1 MAMEKFKRSDHFVD
15 VSVDSI
21 YCDVKEWCSKN
32 ANGTYYLLHNDLG
45 KMYVVWRIYFTSK
58 RAANKFQKEF
68 DNSLDKSP
76 LSESYYQGTIL
87 AMMEKNAQGWEED
100 GNPRM
105 AEETR
110 DLMKGKFF
118 QNFARKQIKKREED
132 G

>member
-15 VSVDSI
+15 VPIESI

-32 ANGTYYLLHNDLG
+32 ANGHYYILHDDLD

-76 LSESYYQGTIL
+76 LSESYHHGTIL
-87 AMMEKNAQGWEED
+87 AMMEKNAKDWEES
-100 GNPRM
+100 NPRL
-105 AEETR
+105 AEDIR
-110 DLMKGKFF
+110 DQINGKFF
-118 QNFARKQIKKREED
+118 QNMAREQIKKREED